1 MHLGGTRRSFLE
13 LFKEEPR
20 RDEERM
26 EKMKKKIV
34 AIILA
39 AMMAVGMAGC
49 STADTV
55 NANLSKD
62 ANEFNVYRRITVTNA
77 RTDTIMLQAEGY
89 MALGNNSSNELV
101 VTIKTGEEQYCK
113 DYIYLNDW
121 TCYVMEQTEPKGTD
135 KYHYELVFYPER
147 LIPEIEI
154 K

>member
-1 MHLGGTRRSFLE
+1 
-13 LFKEEPR
+13 
-20 RDEERM
+20 
-26 EKMKKKIV
+26 MKKIFKMLLISALIAV
-34 AIILA
+34 MIL
-39 AMMAVGMAGC
+39 GTCGC

-55 NANLSKD
+55 NYNLNKE

-89 MALGNNSSNELV
+89 MSLSNNSDNELV
-101 VTIKTGEEQYCK
+101 VTFKTGDDRYYK

-121 TCYVMEQTEPKGTD
+121 TCYVMEQVEPKSMD

-147 LIPEIEI
+147 LVPNIEI

>member
-1 MHLGGTRRSFLE
+1 MVAFCVALGAS
-13 LFKEEPR
+13 
-20 RDEERM
+20 
-26 EKMKKKIV
+26 
-34 AIILA
+34 
-39 AMMAVGMAGC
+39 GC
-49 STADTV
+49 SSSTASTV
-55 NANLSKD
+55 NHNLSKD

-89 MALGNNSSNELV
+89 MALSNNSSNELV
-101 VTIKTGEEQYCK
+101 VTIKTGQDQYYK

-147 LIPEIEI
+147 LIPDIEI